1 MLSLNL
7 SRADCGQTVLAPISG
22 TVTCRIGGLCRVV
35 VAVTVV
41 CPVETCLIIVVG
53 VTAPVNSEAA
63 GACRANDEHDT
74 GAPYLLAKTVF
85 VEH

>member
-1 MLSLNL
+1 M
-7 SRADCGQTVLAPISG
+7 
-22 TVTCRIGGLCRVV
+22 

-74 GAPYLLAKTVF
+74 EAPYFLAKTVF